1 LHMIETE
8 ISPQLLNELQRE
20 LALFD
25 ENLDIAL
32 EFAGAHAQLIEL
44 TQQKQQGGLL
54 DSLKE
59 KPFASLSAE
68 EREMLKQL
76 TSKKTDAS
84 KKTEVS

>member
-1 LHMIETE
+1 
-8 ISPQLLNELQRE
+8 
-20 LALFD
+20 
-25 ENLDIAL
+25 
-32 EFAGAHAQLIEL
+32 
-44 TQQKQQGGLL
+44 LL